1 MKSLSE
7 IDEGQ
12 LLRQLG
18 LDAARVIIIKREKGL
33 LILDKSASLTDLL
46 TGLISTLDPQWH
58 EEEYAESL
66 LNRSE

>member
-18 LDAARVIIIKREKGL
+18 LDAAQVIIVKREQGV

-46 TGLISTLDPQWH
+46 TGLIPTLDPEWH

-66 LNRSE
+66 LRRSE